1 LRISLKEI
9 RMEFINA
16 THLNRKSGVAQW
28 RDLLFLSGSPTKGI
42 VQSMEPVTHF
52 LTGACLARTGF
63 NRRTAYATLAM
74 TLAAEAPD
82 IDVFWGFR
90 GPVAGFE
97 HHRGITHTLVGAPIV
112 ALAVVAI
119 VWLWHRFRRSQALL
133 DPRWG
138 VLWLLSLLAALSHIF
153 LDWTNN
159 YGVRPFFPFNPRWYS
174 LDIAF
179 ILEPVIFA
187 ALLTA
192 LVIPSIFGL
201 ADSEIGA
208 GKPLFRGRRWAIGAM
223 VLIGIDLGVRA
234 VEHHRALRLINN
246 TRFGDQPVL
255 RAGAEPYPVTPFLWF
270 AVAETAGYYQTG
282 LANSRTETVETSD
295 RDDVIY
301 KPPVTP
307 AVAAAKNS
315 RLGQVYLDWA
325 RFPVVRDRGRAN
337 LVASDELAPQPQDSA
352 VEFRDLRFAYGFLS
366 RSRDSRVLTAW
377 VYVAPGG
384 AIDAMVMNGRVQH

>member
-1 LRISLKEI
+1 
-9 RMEFINA
+9 
-16 THLNRKSGVAQW
+16 
-28 RDLLFLSGSPTKGI
+28 
-42 VQSMEPVTHF
+42 MEPVTHF

-82 IDVFWGFR
+82 LDVFWGFR

-97 HHRGITHTLVGAPIV
+97 HHRGITHTFLGAPVV
-112 ALAVVAI
+112 ALAVTVV
-119 VWLWHRFRRSQALL
+119 VWLWHRSRGKQPTLAPRWALL
-133 DPRWG
+133 WF
-138 VLWLLSLLAALSHIF
+138 LSLLAVLSHIF

-159 YGVRPFFPFNPRWYS
+159 YGVRPFYPFNPRWYS

-192 LVIPSIFGL
+192 LVVPSIFGM
-201 ADSEIGA
+201 ADREIGA
-208 GKPLFRGRRWAIGAM
+208 GKPLFRGRGWAIGAM

-234 VEHHRALRLINN
+234 VEHHRALRIIGN
-246 TRFGDQPVL
+246 TQFGNQPLL
-255 RAGAEPYPVTPFLWF
+255 RAGAEPYPVDPFLWF
-270 AVAETAGYYQTG
+270 AVAETTGYYQTG
-282 LANSRTETVETSD
+282 SVNSRTETIETND
-295 RDDVIY
+295 RDDVIF

-307 AVAAAKNS
+307 ATMAAKNS
-315 RLGQVYLDWA
+315 WLGRVYLDWA
-325 RFPVVRDRGRAN
+325 MFPVVTDRGHAN
-337 LVASDELAPQPQDSA
+337 LVASDDLAPQPQDSA

-366 RSRDSRVLTAW
+366 RSRNSSVLTAW

-384 AIDAMVMNGRVQH
+384 AIDAMVANGRVQH

>member
-1 LRISLKEI
+1 
-9 RMEFINA
+9 
-16 THLNRKSGVAQW
+16 
-28 RDLLFLSGSPTKGI
+28 
-42 VQSMEPVTHF
+42 MEPVTHF

-82 IDVFWGFR
+82 LDVFWGFR

-97 HHRGITHTLVGAPIV
+97 HHRGITHTFLGAPVV
-112 ALAVVAI
+112 ALAVTVV
-119 VWLWHRFRRSQALL
+119 VWLWHRSRGKQSTLA
-133 DPRWG
+133 PRWAL
-138 VLWLLSLLAALSHIF
+138 LWLLSLLAVLSHIF

-159 YGVRPFFPFNPRWYS
+159 YGIRPFFPFNPRWYS

-192 LVIPSIFGL
+192 LVVPSIFGM
-201 ADSEIGA
+201 ADREIGA
-208 GKPLFRGRRWAIGAM
+208 GKPLFRGRGWAIAAM
-223 VLIGIDLGVRA
+223 VLVGIDLGVRA
-234 VEHHRALRLINN
+234 VEHHRALRIIGN
-246 TRFGDQPVL
+246 TQFGNQPLL
-255 RAGAEPYPVTPFLWF
+255 RAGAEPYPVDPFLWF

-282 LANSRTETVETSD
+282 SVNSRTETIETNE
-295 RDDVIY
+295 RDDVIF
-301 KPPVTP
+301 KPPLTP
-307 AVAAAKNS
+307 ATMAAKNS
-315 RLGQVYLDWA
+315 WLGRVYLDWA
-325 RFPVVRDRGRAN
+325 NFPVVTDRGNAN

-352 VEFRDLRFAYGFLS
+352 VEFRDLRFAYSFLS
-366 RSRDSRVLTAW
+366 RSKNSSALTAW